1 MASILRYSMLQ
12 LVAVALLVGNAFSQN
27 LAKPTLDPQR
37 LQNIQKRLQEFVDKG
52 LSAGAVTMVLQDGKT
67 IQSTAVGMQNIE
79 EHKPMKQDSIFQ
91 IMSMTKPFT
100 AVGIMMLAEEGK
112 ISLYDNVETYLP
124 EFRDQPLNVNGWM
137 RRSHGYFVLSG

>member
-1 MASILRYSMLQ
+1 MASILRYWLLQ
-12 LVAVALLVGNAFSQN
+12 VAVVFLLAISAFSQVSS
-27 LAKPTLDPQR
+27 KPTLDPQR
-37 LQNIQKRLQEFVDKG
+37 LQNIQQRMQEYVDEG

-67 IQSTAVGMQNIE
+67 VQSTAVGMQNIE

-112 ISLYDNVETYLP
+112 LSLYDDVQTYLP
-124 EFRDQPLNVNGWM
+124 EFRD
-137 RRSHGYFVLSG
+137 